1 MALRDGIVKVLRGGV
16 TGAEK
21 ITHAA
26 FGGLR
31 KGIDW
36 LDKPRSDNAG
46 ADASD
51 ASGAGAGP
59 AGDGPADSV

>member
-36 LDKPRSDNAG
+36 LDKGRSKDG
-46 ADASD
+46 AAETQ
-51 ASGAGAGP
+51 GAGA
-59 AGDGPADSV
+59 AGDAPADPV

>member
-36 LDKPRSDNAG
+36 LDKPRRSDSAG
-46 ADASD
+46 AETSD
-51 ASGAGAGP
+51 ASGAGP
-59 AGDGPADSV
+59 AGDGPADGV